1 MNKKI
6 EKVMEKK
13 TAEEMIDTMLDKNI
27 RNIRNYKVV
36 IGLEEMA
43 TLLDEV
49 KMLSNEIATLIN
61 ELNTK
66 ELKELKE
73 LNIIDTTSK
82 MDGGDIIKLV
92 RG

>member
-1 MNKKI
+1 MEKRLEKAMNKR
-6 EKVMEKK
+6 
-13 TAEEMIDTMLDKNI
+13 TAEEMIDTMIDKNI

-61 ELNTK
+61 EMNPK
-66 ELKELKE
+66 ELKELKD

>member
-1 MNKKI
+1 MEKRLEKAMNKR
-6 EKVMEKK
+6 
-13 TAEEMIDTMLDKNI
+13 TAEEMIDTMIDKGI
-27 RNIRNYKVV
+27 RNMRNYKVIV
-36 IGLEEMA
+36 GLQELA
-43 TLLDEV
+43 TLLDEA
-49 KMLSNEIATLIN
+49 KMISDEIATLIN

>member
-1 MNKKI
+1 MSKMIEKAMNKR
-6 EKVMEKK
+6 
-13 TAEEMIDTMLDKNI
+13 TAEEMIDTMIDKNI

-61 ELNTK
+61 EMNPKEIK
-66 ELKELKE
+66 ELKD

-82 MDGGDIIKLV
+82 MDGEDIIKLV